1 MQSTTTH
8 PRLRKH
14 KIAAVMDAV
23 KAILPKYPMN
33 PSIDGFSPPLTQESS
48 ISIYYNYF

>member
-8 PRLRKH
+8 PRLQKH

-23 KAILPKYPMN
+23 KAIYLKYSMN
-33 PSIDGFSPPLTQESS
+33 PGIDGFSPP
-48 ISIYYNYF
+48 